1 MKFSFWHFNCGTSK
15 PEFIKILVMVNV
27 TYAYTK
33 QILGTIQSGKSV
45 DIVVNKCGASPPKH
59 FLDETMIQR
68 GQGRAG

>member
-1 MKFSFWHFNCGTSK
+1 
-15 PEFIKILVMVNV
+15 MVNV